1 MSQWRRSRRIF
12 DLNQAANKPNR
23 VGRDAASLPCHS
35 NNFLKFLARHRLDR
49 QARQTQQRHSLQLW
63 IELDLIERDR
73 LRQCLFR
80 RYIHRAPIAL
90 CRCRIRV
97 GFPDHPRNP
106 NNFLADDAMIKKDR
120 VVFAHRSQIVSRRVI
135 SHTRPLRFAVLGQV
149 RPRVGGRFL
158 FHEPEIF
165 HLRLVTEG
173 ALPDNRSSLA
183 ISLGAQLVFAL
194 LTPFD
199 STTALGCF
207 TLALMSRGAF
217 ITFEGSEGC
226 GKSTQV
232 LRLAAC
238 LEQAGVRV
246 LITREPGGTAIGEK
260 IRDLLQFAPESFA
273 MTPETE
279 LLLFEASR
287 SQLVRETIRPALEQG
302 TAVISDR
309 FFDSTTVY
317 QGVAR
322 KLEPE
327 IVATLNN
334 FAVGSDRPDLTIIL
348 DVDVATA
355 RARMLRRVRP
365 VGVVDRMEQEPVEF
379 YERVCEAYRELARI
393 EPDRFLLIDGARSPD
408 AIENQ
413 IWDAVTSRFPAFA
426 IMKQS
431 KIENRNSK
439 I

>member
-1 MSQWRRSRRIF
+1 
-12 DLNQAANKPNR
+12 
-23 VGRDAASLPCHS
+23 
-35 NNFLKFLARHRLDR
+35 
-49 QARQTQQRHSLQLW
+49 
-63 IELDLIERDR
+63 
-73 LRQCLFR
+73 
-80 RYIHRAPIAL
+80 
-90 CRCRIRV
+90 
-97 GFPDHPRNP
+97 
-106 NNFLADDAMIKKDR
+106 
-120 VVFAHRSQIVSRRVI
+120 
-135 SHTRPLRFAVLGQV
+135 
-149 RPRVGGRFL
+149 
-158 FHEPEIF
+158 
-165 HLRLVTEG
+165 
-173 ALPDNRSSLA
+173 
-183 ISLGAQLVFAL
+183 
-194 LTPFD
+194 
-199 STTALGCF
+199 
-207 TLALMSRGAF
+207 MSRGAF

-232 LRLAAC
+232 LRLAAR

-302 TAVISDR
+302 TLVISDR

-334 FAVGSDRPDLTIIL
+334 FAVGPDSPDLTIIL

-365 VGVVDRMEQEPVEF
+365 VAVADRMEQEPVEF
-379 YERVCEAYRELARI
+379 YERVCAGYRELAAR
-393 EPDRFLLIDGARSPD
+393 EPDRFVVIDGAQSPD
-408 AIENQ
+408 EIESQ
-413 IWDAVTSRFPAFA
+413 IWNSLTSRIPAFA
-426 IMKQS
+426 IVKQS
-431 KIENRNSK
+431 QIAKSK
-439 I
+439 M